1 MFLFFWIIILLA
13 SIWASHWGADK
24 LAKSLQ
30 KLRQQWGLTEVGGAA
45 LIALATASPEMGTN
59 AVSALQGVSDI
70 GLGNLLG
77 SNIISVPVVVTVAY
91 FAAQYYS
98 DQPSVFNPDDNSL
111 SSSLSLTT
119 EALPIQAI
127 PYLGVIILV
136 AILTLTPPWQ
146 GLQPI
151 DGWIM
156 LAVYLVYLTYAISHK
171 RQMGSQVQWTAKE
184 SIISILGVLVLILGA
199 YFIVVATENIVTLLN
214 ISQLI
219 GGLFITSTFSVI
231 PEVLTA
237 WSIIKS
243 GQITTATTS
252 VIADNTVTMTLAF
265 FPLAIV
271 SLPVQDLQVYMI
283 NLVFISILALAYTVC
298 IYWGNPKHSFSFLEI
313 IGLNSIY
320 VIYLVVM
327 LQLVF

>member
-45 LIALATASPEMGTN
+45 LIALATASPEMRTN
-59 AVSALQGVSDI
+59 TVSALQGVSDI

-77 SNIISVPVVVTVAY
+77 SNIISVPVIVTVAY

-98 DQPSVFNPDDNSL
+98 DQPSFFNPDDNSL
-111 SSSLSLTT
+111 SSSLSLKP

-151 DGWIM
+151 DG
-156 LAVYLVYLTYAISHK
+156 
-171 RQMGSQVQWTAKE
+171 
-184 SIISILGVLVLILGA
+184 
-199 YFIVVATENIVTLLN
+199 
-214 ISQLI
+214 
-219 GGLFITSTFSVI
+219 
-231 PEVLTA
+231 
-237 WSIIKS
+237 
-243 GQITTATTS
+243 
-252 VIADNTVTMTLAF
+252 
-265 FPLAIV
+265 
-271 SLPVQDLQVYMI
+271 
-283 NLVFISILALAYTVC
+283 
-298 IYWGNPKHSFSFLEI
+298 
-313 IGLNSIY
+313 
-320 VIYLVVM
+320 
-327 LQLVF
+327 